1 MRMLPALLATV
12 LLLSSASAKFAEA
25 QVIDSS
31 PPSTWEPAYW
41 DKMMLAIKNAQQ
53 RGDKIE
59 AETLCSRVI
68 PYVEAQTVKALR
80 QHAEFL
86 ESRKST
92 SAADARSSAEKLAQV
107 KGEQARGSGP
117 SSTYLGFAPWE
128 ELYVYVGA
136 LQASDRDSDA
146 QAIRLL
152 AAAYR
157 RSQEVYV
164 RRSILMR
171 ERKDPRGEC

>member
-1 MRMLPALLATV
+1 MRKFKAALAMV
-12 LLLSSASAKFAEA
+12 LVLSFACAQLVEA
-25 QVIDSS
+25 QVSDSS
-31 PPSTWEPAYW
+31 SPVTWEPAYW
-41 DKMMLAIKNAQQ
+41 DKMMLAIKDAQQ

-68 PYVEAQTVKALR
+68 PYVEAQTVKALG
-80 QHAEFL
+80 QHAELL
-86 ESRKST
+86 EARKSD
-92 SAADARSSAEKLAQV
+92 SAADARARAEKLAKV
-107 KGEQARGSGP
+107 KAEQTRGNAP

-136 LQASDRDSDA
+136 LQVTDRDSDA

-157 RSQEVYV
+157 HSQEVYI